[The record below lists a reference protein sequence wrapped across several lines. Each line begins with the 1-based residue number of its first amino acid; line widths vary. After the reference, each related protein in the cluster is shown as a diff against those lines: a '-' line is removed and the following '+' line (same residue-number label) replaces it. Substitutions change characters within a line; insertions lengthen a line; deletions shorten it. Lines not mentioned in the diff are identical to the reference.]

1 MTQPGRHKG
10 IKVLTWW
17 LILSFVAA
25 ALPLR
30 AQPPPGFP
38 PAPETEEP
46 ARPVES
52 AGSQDLISLNFR
64 DAPIEQLL
72 QFYSEQVNRILLR
85 AQGLPGGT
93 ITLKSDTRLSRRD
106 ALDAIESVLAMNQVA
121 LVPMGEKF
129 LKVVPIGNVRGEGMK
144 LGLEMPETAFP
155 ETDQLVS
162 QVVPL
167 KYIEPAEANTILASF
182 LHAAFGKVQ
191 ILERTNSLLITDTA
205 SNMQRILEIL
215 AYVDQP
221 TLADV
226 IVRIFPI
233 HHVEASKL
241 AGTLNE
247 LIAESQSKEE
257 KPRVATAAPA
267 VPTPPGVIRARQ
279 PGMGGGTSE
288 QDLEAAMAE
297 RGMVQG
303 KVKIVAD
310 DRTNI
315 LIIMS
320 KPSNFKFFEDIINA
334 LDQEVNPEVE
344 VKVLPLE
351 FAKAKDIAG
360 ILNEFIGAATSET
373 KDAPAATA
381 GQTPAEGATP
391 EAARSQALQEFVA
404 QRAEARMRQIA
415 AGEKT
420 RIGELSPNTK
430 ILADE
435 RTNSLLLM
443 GPVNDIKTLM
453 DIIRQLDTMLAQ
465 VLIEA
470 VILEVSLT
478 KSLDYG
484 VDWLQRSMAVYEDSK
499 AGANGGVTV
508 GQPLYAFGGGQRL
521 NDGTVYKD
529 GSQITRSD
537 TGIGAGGLTY
547 YTTLVNLNIDA
558 VIRMAAGSS
567 DARILSTPVI
577 LTTDN
582 TEATI
587 VVGEERPV
595 VTSTST
601 SSGGQQTSSY
611 EYRNIGIDLTVTPR
625 INPARFVTMEIKQSA
640 DNVGGFELID
650 GNRVPVITKREMAAQ
665 VAVGDRSTIV
675 LGGLVSND
683 RRASRV
689 KVPILGDIPLLGT
702 LFRADTR
709 NDNRTELLVL
719 MTPYVLMDQDEAKR
733 ETARLHRATR
743 YSQTRWQ
750 RGWSDSELAG
760 PGKTRELKQ
769 APALLDDPGAPKR
782 KAKKKDDPSAKEPKA
797 AAETPAAT
805 NAPAPAHFIVTV
817 PEDISSSLF
826 SSPAPA
832 GEAAGETAAPEGG
845 GDDPNAPVPP

>member
-1 MTQPGRHKG
+1 MTQTGHTKWA
-10 IKVLTWW
+10 KALTWW
-17 LILSFVAA
+17 MILSFAAA
-25 ALPLR
+25 ALPAR
-30 AQPPPGFP
+30 GQPPPGFP
-38 PAPETEEP
+38 PAPESGEAEK
-46 ARPVES
+46 PVQV
-52 AGSQDLISLNFR
+52 GDDKLLSLSFR
-64 DAPIEQLL
+64 DAPIEQVVM
-72 QFYSEQVNRILLR
+72 FYSEVVGRTLLR

-93 ITLKSDTRLSRRD
+93 ITLKSQTRLTQRE
-106 ALDAIESVLAMNQVA
+106 ALEAIESVLAMNQVG

-144 LGLEMPETAFP
+144 LSLEMPETPFP

-167 KYIEPAEANTILASF
+167 KYIEPAEANTILAGF
-182 LHAAFGKVQ
+182 LHASFGKVQ
-191 ILERTNSLLITDTA
+191 VLERTSSLLITDTA
-205 SNMQRILEIL
+205 ANMQRILEIL

-221 TLADV
+221 TESV
-226 IVRIFPI
+226 VETRIYEI
-233 HHVEASKL
+233 KHTEAAKL
-241 AGTLNE
+241 ASRLNE
-247 LIAESQSKEE
+247 LIADTQAKED
-257 KPRVATAAPA
+257 KPRVATAPSAPA
-267 VPTPPGVIRARQ
+267 IPTPPGVIRARQ
-279 PGMGGGTSE
+279 PGQGADQSA
-288 QDLEAAMAE
+288 QDIETALAE
-297 RGMVQG
+297 RGIVQG

-315 LIIMS
+315 LIVIAR
-320 KPSNFKFFEDIINA
+320 PSNFTFFDKIITV
-334 LDQEVNPEVE
+334 LDREVDPEVV

-351 FAKAKDIAG
+351 FAKAKDISG
-360 ILNEFIGAATSET
+360 ILNEFIGAAKAES
-373 KDAPAATA
+373 KDAPSGT
-381 GQTPAEGATP
+381 GQTTAEGATP

-443 GPVNDIKTLM
+443 GTVNDINALIE
-453 DIIRQLDTMLAQ
+453 IIGQLDTMLAQ

-470 VILEVSLT
+470 VILEVSLS
-478 KSLDYG
+478 KNLDYG
-484 VDWLQRSMAVYEDSK
+484 VDWLQRSMAVYSDEK
-499 AGANGGVTV
+499 VGGGGGVTV
-508 GQPLYAFGGGQRL
+508 SQPLYSFGGGSRL
-521 NDGTVYKD
+521 SDGTVFKD
-529 GSQITRSD
+529 GSLITRTD
-537 TGIGAGGLTY
+537 TGIGAGGLSY

-625 INPARFVTMEIKQSA
+625 INPARVVSMEIKQSA

-689 KVPILGDIPLLGT
+689 KVPILGDIPILGT
-702 LFRADTR
+702 LFRQDTR

-719 MTPYVLMDQDEAKR
+719 MTPYVLMTQEEAKK

-760 PGKTRELKQ
+760 PAKTRELKQ
-769 APALLDDPGAPKR
+769 APALLDDPTLR
-782 KAKKKDDPSAKEPKA
+782 KPRKTKTSKTIPV
-797 AAETPAAT
+797 TPPPDT
-805 NAPAPAHFIVTV
+805 RPAQSRFLVTV

-826 SSPAPA
+826 SEPKGESA
-832 GEAAGETAAPEGG
+832 GGEAAPEGG
-845 GDDPNAPVPP
+845 GEDDPNAPVPP

>member
-1 MTQPGRHKG
+1 MTQTGQK
-10 IKVLTWW
+10 KWAKALTWW
-17 LILSFVAA
+17 MILSFAAA
-25 ALPLR
+25 ALPAR
-30 AQPPPGFP
+30 GQPPPGFP
-38 PAPETEEP
+38 PAPESGEEEKS
-46 ARPVES
+46 VKV
-52 AGSQDLISLNFR
+52 GDDKLLSLSFR
-64 DAPIEQLL
+64 DAPIEQVVM
-72 QFYSEQVNRILLR
+72 FYSELVGRTLLR

-93 ITLKSDTRLSRRD
+93 ITLKSQTRLTQRE
-106 ALDAIESVLAMNQVA
+106 ALEAIESVLAMNQVG

-144 LGLEMPETAFP
+144 LSLEMPETPFP

-167 KYIEPAEANTILASF
+167 KYIEPAEANTVLTGF
-182 LHAAFGKVQ
+182 LHASFGKVQ
-191 ILERTNSLLITDTA
+191 VLERTSSLLITDTA
-205 SNMQRILEIL
+205 ANMQRILEIL

-221 TLADV
+221 TEARV
-226 IVRIFPI
+226 ETRIYEI
-233 HHVEASKL
+233 KHTEAAKL
-241 AGTLNE
+241 ASRLNE
-247 LIAESQSKEE
+247 LIADTQAKEE
-257 KPRVATAAPA
+257 KPRVAAP
-267 VPTPPGVIRARQ
+267 VTSSIPTPPGVIRARQ
-279 PGMGGGTSE
+279 AGAAPDQAA
-288 QDLEAAMAE
+288 QDLEAALAE
-297 RGMVQG
+297 RGIVQG

-315 LIIMS
+315 LIVLS
-320 KPSNFKFFEDIINA
+320 RPSNFTFFDKIITV
-334 LDQEVNPEVE
+334 LDREVDPEVV

-360 ILNEFIGAATSET
+360 ILNEFIGAATSES
-373 KDAPAATA
+373 KDAPAGT
-381 GQTPAEGATP
+381 GQAPAEGATP

-415 AGEKT
+415 SGEKT

-435 RTNSLLLM
+435 RTNALLLM
-443 GPVNDIKTLM
+443 GTVNDINALM
-453 DIIRQLDTMLAQ
+453 DIIGQLDTMLAQ

-484 VDWLQRSMAVYEDSK
+484 VDWLQRSMAVYSDDK
-499 AGANGGVTV
+499 VGADGGVTV
-508 GQPLYAFGGGQRL
+508 SQPLYSFGGGQRL
-521 NDGTVYKD
+521 SDGTVFRD
-529 GSQITRSD
+529 GSQITRTDS
-537 TGIGAGGLTY
+537 GIGAGGLTY
-547 YTTLVNLNIDA
+547 YSTLVNLNIDA

-611 EYRNIGIDLTVTPR
+611 EYRNIGIDLAVTPR

-640 DNVGGFELID
+640 DNVGGFETID

-675 LGGLVSND
+675 LGGLVSTD
-683 RRASRV
+683 RRATRV
-689 KVPILGDIPLLGT
+689 KVPILGDIPIIGT
-702 LFRADTR
+702 LFRNDTR
-709 NDNRTELLVL
+709 DDNRTELLVL
-719 MTPYVLMDQDEAKR
+719 MTPYVLMTQEEARK

-760 PGKTRELKQ
+760 PSKTRELKM
-769 APALLDDPGAPKR
+769 APSLLDDPGQKKKR
-782 KAKKKDDPSAKEPKA
+782 KIKEAKTISL
-797 AAETPAAT
+797 TPAET
-805 NAPAPAHFIVTV
+805 NAPTQSRFLVTV

-826 SSPAPA
+826 SEPADGGA
-832 GEAAGETAAPEGG
+832 EEGAAPEGG
-845 GDDPNAPVPP
+845 GEDDPNAPVPP

>member
-1 MTQPGRHKG
+1 MNKPGRHKG
-10 IKVLTWW
+10 IQVLTWW
-17 LILSFVAA
+17 LILSFAAA

-38 PAPETEEP
+38 PAPETEAPAPSSEP
-46 ARPVES
+46 A
-52 AGSQDLISLNFR
+52 GDQDLISLNFR
-64 DAPIEQLL
+64 DAPIDQLL

-144 LGLEMPETAFP
+144 LGLEMPEAAFP
-155 ETDQLVS
+155 ENDQLVS

-191 ILERTNSLLITDTA
+191 VLERTNSLLITDTA

-221 TLADV
+221 TVTDV

-241 AGTLNE
+241 ASSLNE
-247 LIAESQSKEE
+247 LIAESQAKEE
-257 KPRVATAAPA
+257 KPRVATVAPA

-279 PGMGGGTSE
+279 AGAGGATE
-288 QDLEAAMAE
+288 QDIEAALAE

-320 KPSNFKFFEDIINA
+320 KPANFKFFEDIINA

-360 ILNEFIGAATSET
+360 ILNEFIGAATSES
-373 KDAPAATA
+373 KDAPAAAT
-381 GQTPAEGATP
+381 GQTPAEGTTP

-435 RTNSLLLM
+435 RTNALLLM

-453 DIIRQLDTMLAQ
+453 EIIQQLDTMLAQ

-484 VDWLQRSMAVYEDSK
+484 VDWLQRSMAVYEDRN

-508 GQPLYAFGGGQRL
+508 SQPLYSFGGGQRL

-537 TGIGAGGLTY
+537 SGIGAGGLTY

-719 MTPYVLMDQDEAKR
+719 MTPYVLMDQDEAKK

-760 PGKTRELKQ
+760 PAKTRELKQ
-769 APALLDDPGAPKR
+769 APALLDDPGTRKPR
-782 KAKKKDDPSAKEPKA
+782 KAKKADEAPAEAPKA
-797 AAETPAAT
+797 AAEAAPAT
-805 NAPAPAHFIVTV
+805 NAPPPAHFIVTV

-832 GEAAGETAAPEGG
+832 GDAGAEAAPEGG
-845 GDDPNAPVPP
+845 GEDPNAPVPP